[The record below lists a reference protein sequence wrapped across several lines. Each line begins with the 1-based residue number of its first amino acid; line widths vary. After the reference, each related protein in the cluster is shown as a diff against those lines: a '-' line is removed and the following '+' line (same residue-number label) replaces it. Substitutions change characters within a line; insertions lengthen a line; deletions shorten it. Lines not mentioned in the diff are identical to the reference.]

1 MAVGDAEDILE
12 MIWSYIPHGIS
23 KFILRPLGDGDEE
36 MMAQSRRL
44 IDEVLPPHAKVF
56 TERHKLAS

>member
-1 MAVGDAEDILE
+1 

-44 IDEVLPPHAKVF
+44 IDEVLPHAKVF